1 MKYTLRPYQQNASD
15 AAFAWIRKS
24 LDPCL
29 IEAAT
34 GAGKSLLVTDLAHR
48 VKNHS
53 GKKTL
58 CLAPSKELVEQN
70 HEKYLLTGEPASI
83 YCAAAGRKDLRHSVV
98 FASPGSFKSVA
109 EQTGHEYGLIIVDEC
124 QGMTATVRGIIDAV
138 RSKNPTVRVIGLT
151 GTPYVL
157 GDGYIYRMDENGKA
171 MSDEQARDPY
181 FMKKVYSILARELI
195 DLGYLTPP
203 VMGALGVAAYDVSE
217 VNAAIDEGKGQKAV
231 DAAIDRAFMGDNR
244 KTAQIIADIVH
255 QSQGKRGVMIFA
267 ATIQHAEECMRSLP
281 PELSAI
287 VTGKT
292 KKKEREKIIKA
303 FKAQKIKYLVNVAV
317 LTTGFDAP
325 HVDVVAILRATES
338 LGLMQQIIGRGL
350 RLFEGKDHVL
360 ILDYAENIER
370 HCPDGDIFKPDVK
383 ASLGGTSGLPMA
395 VECPA
400 CRTENQFSA
409 RKNDEGYAIDHEGYF
424 VDLAGDRVMVPSGSV
439 DADGKSI
446 MLPVPAHHGRRC
458 QAMHPARD
466 GHSYQCDYRWSSKKC
481 PDVSCG
487 YDNDIAARY
496 CKACKC
502 EIIDPNEK
510 LRIDFK
516 RQKKDPTQMQCDEV
530 VSMTYKYGTS
540 LKNNPQ
546 CIVTYATPYR
556 QFTVYYQTSDDASH
570 PRKAEWAN
578 FLYATDGLKS
588 WPSTVTYRKD
598 NVSGMFKVYNYNQPA
613 DSDGL

>member
-15 AAFAWIRKS
+15 AAFKWIRSS

-34 GAGKSLLVTDLAHR
+34 GAGKSLLVTDLAYR
-48 VKNHS
+48 VHKHS
-53 GKKTL
+53 GKRTL

-83 YCAAAGRKDLRHSVV
+83 YCASAGRKDLRHSVI
-98 FASPGSFKSVA
+98 FASPGSFKAVA
-109 EQTGHEYGLIIVDEC
+109 AQIGPDIGLIIIDEA
-124 QGMTATVRGIIDAV
+124 QGMTATVRAIIDAV
-138 RSKNPTVRVIGLT
+138 REVSPNVRVIGLT
-151 GTPYVL
+151 GTPYVM
-157 GDGYIYRMDENGKA
+157 GDGYIYRMDENGRA
-171 MSDEQARDPY
+171 MTEEQARNPY

-203 VMGALGVAAYDVSE
+203 VLGALGVVGYDTTAVTD
-217 VNAAIDEGKGQKAV
+217 AIDQGKSKAV
-231 DAAIDRAFMGDNR
+231 IDAAIDRAFMGDNR
-244 KTAQIIADIVH
+244 KTAAIIADVVY
-255 QSQGKRGVMIFA
+255 QSRGKRGVMIFA
-267 ATIQHAEECMRSLP
+267 STIQHAEECMRSLP

-287 VTGKT
+287 ITGNT
-292 KKKEREKIIKA
+292 KKKERERIIRA

-325 HVDVVAILRATES
+325 HVDVIAILRATDS

-350 RLFEGKDHVL
+350 RLFDGKDHVL

-383 ASLGGTSGLPMA
+383 ASMGGSSGLPMD
-395 VECPA
+395 VSCPA
-400 CRTENQFSA
+400 CSMVNQFSA
-409 RKNDEGYAIDHEGYF
+409 RKNDEGHAIDKEGYF
-424 VDLAGDRVMVPSGSV
+424 VDLAGSRVMVPTAEVG
-439 DADGKSI
+439 ADGQTI
-446 MLPVPAHHGRRC
+446 MLPMPAHHGRRC

-481 PDVSCG
+481 PDTSCN

-502 EIIDPNEK
+502 ELIDPNEK
-510 LRIDFK
+510 LKIDFK
-516 RQKKDPTQMQCDEV
+516 RQKKDPTQMQCDSV
-530 VSMTYKYGTS
+530 VGMSYKYGKS
-540 LKNNPQ
+540 LKGNAQ
-546 CIVTYATPYR
+546 CVVNFTTPYR
-556 QFTVYYQTSDDASH
+556 TFTIYYQTESDSP
-570 PRKAEWAN
+570 PRKAEWQALLRASN
-578 FLYATDGLKS
+578 GLEE
-588 WPSTVTYRKD
+588 WPSSVTYRKD
-598 NVSGMFKVYNYNQPA
+598 NVSNMFKVYNYNQEP

>member
-15 AAFAWIRKS
+15 AAFAWIRSS

-48 VKNHS
+48 VHKLS

-83 YCAAAGRKDLRHSVV
+83 YCAAAGKKDLRHHVI
-98 FASPGSFKSVA
+98 FGSPGSVIKVA
-109 EQTGHEYGLIIVDEC
+109 EQIGSQVGLIIVDEC
-124 QGMTATVRGIIDAV
+124 QGMTATVRKIIEDI
-138 RSKNPTVRVIGLT
+138 RKSSPNVRVCGLT

-157 GDGYIYRMDENGKA
+157 GDGYIYKMDENGRA
-171 MSDEQARDPY
+171 LPEEQARNPY
-181 FMKKVYSILARELI
+181 FMKKVYSILAGELI
-195 DLGYLTPP
+195 EMGFLTPP
-203 VMGALGVAAYDVSE
+203 IMGALGVVGYETADVF
-217 VNAAIDEGKGQKAV
+217 NAMENGSKKDV
-231 DAAIDRAFMGDNR
+231 DAANDRAFMGDNR

-255 QSQGKRGVMIFA
+255 QSRGKRGVMIFA
-267 ATIQHAEECMRSLP
+267 TSIQHAEECMRSLP

-287 VTGKT
+287 VTGET
-292 KKKEREKIIKA
+292 KKKERERIIKA

-350 RLFEGKDHVL
+350 RLYEGKDHVL

-383 ASLGGTSGLPMA
+383 AAMGGTSGLPMD

-400 CRTENQFSA
+400 CKVTNQFSA

-424 VDLAGDRVMVPSGSV
+424 VDLAGSRVMVPTAELG
-439 DADGKSI
+439 ADGQAI
-446 MLPVPAHHGRRC
+446 CLPMPAHHGRRC
-458 QAMHPARD
+458 QGMHPARD
-466 GHSYQCDYRWSSKKC
+466 GHSYQCEYRWSSKKC
-481 PDVSCG
+481 PDKACD

-496 CKACKC
+496 CKQCKC

-510 LRIDFK
+510 LRIEFK
-516 RQKKDPTQMQCDEV
+516 RQKKDPSQIQCDEV
-530 VSMTYKYGTS
+530 VSMSHKYGVS
-540 LKNNPQ
+540 LKGNKQ
-546 CIVTYATPYR
+546 CVVTYTTPYR
-556 QFTVYYQTSDDASH
+556 SFTIYYQTES
-570 PRKAEWAN
+570 KAPPIRAAWEN
-578 FLYATDGLKS
+578 FLEATDGLNE

-598 NVSGMFKVYNYNQPA
+598 STSGMFKVYNYNQPA